1 MAGNPRD
8 WAPPPGSNWWD
19 EDDEKAYDRAVRRQQ
34 KARGIPFWRRSRR
47 HPRWAWALPPIA
59 VLAFLT
65 AAAVTVGSPD
75 DDRDTISLQTA
86 TSVSAPSPSTT
97 ATPPPEVTT
106 TAPPATSI
114 PESISD
120 NTTNPPQADLNG
132 DTECVVGTLGWVTA
146 QGTLTNHSSETSSY
160 MIHVSFND
168 GAGIRFAEA
177 PTFHNDVRAGETVR
191 WDAFAPQGAPAGA
204 WTCEVVSIE
213 RFASQ

>member
-19 EDDEKAYDRAVRRQQ
+19 EDDKAYDRVVRRQQ
-34 KARGIPFWRRSRR
+34 KERGVPFWRRSRR
-47 HPRWAWALPPIA
+47 RSRWTWVLPPIA

-65 AAAVTVGSPD
+65 AAAVAMGSTD
-75 DDRDTISLQTA
+75 DDGDTVSLQTP
-86 TSVSAPSPSTT
+86 TSLSAPSPSTT
-97 ATPPPEVTT
+97 ETPPPEVTT
-106 TAPPATSI
+106 TAPPTTSI

-132 DTECVVGTLGWVTA
+132 DTQCVLDEIGWVTA
-146 QGTLTNHSSETSSY
+146 QGTLTNNSSKTSSY
-160 MIHVSFND
+160 TIHVSFND
-168 GAGIRFAEA
+168 EAGIRFHEA
-177 PTFHNDVRAGETVR
+177 SAFHNDVRASETVR
-191 WDAFAPQGAPAGA
+191 WEAFPPHRAPAGP